1 MLSPI
6 ASTAN
11 KKRAGINRCSV
22 KASRAL
28 SGMIPLII
36 QHGKG
41 SKHFKATPENL
52 WIVSHHCGH
61 SYRVCDL

>member
-6 ASTAN
+6 ASTAD
-11 KKRAGINRCSV
+11 KKRAGINRCSI

-28 SGMIPLII
+28 TGMIPLII

-41 SKHFKATPENL
+41 SNILKPPQR
-52 WIVSHHCGH
+52 IYG
-61 SYRVCDL
+61 